1 MNLIGSWIFY
11 RKKSNPVLF
20 LLRYILCI
28 FLASVSVSSY
38 AQDHDSVLLEPGIIV
53 ISDTIRSDTQK
64 VITNSGADLR
74 GPRQALV
81 RSLILPGLGQAYNKR
96 YWKIPIVYG
105 ALAGMTAVAIWN
117 RNNYREFAGYY
128 RNSIDGIPHPYDRY
142 PAQSLK
148 SIRDGYR
155 QNMEL
160 SWIGVG
166 AIYLLQALEAYVNA
180 HLKTFNVSDDISLK
194 IKPTLSS
201 PGAPGIGLC
210 LQFSGS
216 SR

>member
-1 MNLIGSWIFY
+1 MNLIESWISY
-11 RKKSNPVLF
+11 RKKSNPALS
-20 LLRYILCI
+20 LLRYMLCI
-28 FLASVSVSSY
+28 FLACVSVDSY
-38 AQDHDSVLLEPGIIV
+38 AQQDSVSLLQPDIII
-53 ISDTIRSDTQK
+53 ISDSISPDSQV
-64 VITNSGADLR
+64 VIMHPGADLR
-74 GPRQALV
+74 VPRQAFI

-96 YWKIPIVYG
+96 YWKIPIVYA
-105 ALAGMTAVAIWN
+105 ALGGMTAVALWN
-117 RNNYREFAGYY
+117 RSNYREFAGYY

-180 HLKTFNVSDDISLK
+180 HLKTFDVNDDISLK

-210 LQFSGS
+210 FQFSGG